1 MRDVLTLF
9 EVEAVLDHSGDG
21 KLRSGMDFLVKF
33 RGYDEEYNLWLPYSE
48 QRDNRHLQE
57 YLIRKRMR
65 SLVPPKFR
73 KNYRE

>member
-9 EVEAVLDHSGDG
+9 EVAAVLDHSGDG
-21 KLRSGMDFLVKF
+21 KLRSGMDFPVKF

-48 QRDNRHLQE
+48 LRYNRHLHE

-65 SLVPPKFR
+65 SLISPKFR
-73 KNYRE
+73 EKYRV